1 MKSSKKNN
9 FIIQGSLLAFAGI
22 LVRIIGL
29 AYRVPLLNI
38 IGEGGQ
44 G

>member
-1 MKSSKKNN
+1 MKNSKKNN
-9 FIIQGSLLAFAGI
+9 FIIQGSLLAVAGI

-38 IGEGGQ
+38 IGEV
-44 G
+44 